1 MKSFFDIFIKSWCR
15 FFMGLIGTALLGVV
29 VAFLTKAH
37 LGVDPF
43 TDFVAG
49 IASLFGSTYSVFFL
63 IVTGLLLVL
72 DFFWDKRKL
81 GIVTVINLF
90 AVGTVFSFAI
100 RPLNYFFPE
109 PLLWQRFLFLFIA
122 LVILCFASSLYMT
135 SDLGVSSYDAVAI
148 ILSEKTRFQFRWCR
162 IFTDL
167 ICVIVGFVCGADVG
181 IGTVITAFCMG
192 PFTQWCCEHFAQP
205 LLKRFDS

>member
-1 MKSFFDIFIKSWCR
+1 MSAIFNKFIKTWRR
-15 FFMGLIGTALLGVV
+15 FWMGFIGTAMLGVV

-43 TDFVAG
+43 TDFVQGLAN
-49 IASLFGSTYSVFFL
+49 IFNSTYSTFFL
-63 IVTGLLLVL
+63 IVTGVLLVI
-72 DFFWDKRKL
+72 DFFWDRRKL

-90 AVGTVFSFAI
+90 AVGSVYSVAI

-109 PLLWQRFLFLFIA
+109 PLLWQQFLFLFIA
-122 LVILCFASSLYMT
+122 LVVLCFASSLYMT

-148 ILSEKTRFQFRWCR
+148 ILSEKTPFQFRWCR

-167 ICVIVGFVCGADVG
+167 CCVIIGFVCGANVG

-192 PFTQWCCEHFAQP
+192 PFTQWCCDHFAKP
-205 LLKRFDS
+205 LLARSER

>member
-1 MKSFFDIFIKSWCR
+1 
-15 FFMGLIGTALLGVV
+15 MGLIGTALLGIV
-29 VAFLTKAH
+29 VAFLTKAR

-49 IASLFGSTYSVFFL
+49 IARLFDSTYSIFFL
-63 IVTGLLLVL
+63 IVTGILLVV
-72 DFFWDKRKL
+72 DFFWDRRKL

-100 RPLNYFFPE
+100 RPLNHFFPE

-148 ILSEKTRFQFRWCR
+148 ILSEKTPFQFRWCR

-167 ICVIVGFVCGADVG
+167 VCVAVGFACGADVG

-192 PFTQWCCEHFAQP
+192 PFTQWCCDHFAKP
-205 LLKRFDS
+205 LLSRFEK